1 MLARPRSALTLT
13 IGLLIV
19 AAASAACVFGGEGE
33 RDLSEFFPEAPA
45 DEVAQDAAAE
55 AADGTTAE
63 EQQAAADP
71 TTNDPTA
78 VPAQEVD
85 ERLLDVSVPPETALE
100 AVQKYF
106 ALVASGRFEDA
117 YRLLALD
124 ARERIAIDAFVGR
137 HHDIWAEATIT
148 GLRWAIVP
156 PPGPNVAGLEVN
168 LVYETEFFGDVPD
181 RIFVR
186 TLRQPNWV
194 LDWTPDLIFDGL
206 GEPGNLVHR
215 FVDVPIR
222 GDIFDRNGVPL
233 AVKGEQAVIG
243 ISHDLIDTRDE
254 DLVVSTFVEKLG
266 LDELAVRNLVFQ
278 DVPSYYF
285 IPIVRLDHN
294 TSPALIAEFEQLA
307 ALGILVRRE
316 TIRLYPQ
323 GETAA
328 HIIGFM
334 GEVNPEELAAL
345 ESQGFRPGDA
355 IGRDGAEAI
364 FESTLA
370 GARGGRL
377 TVIAPNGSTVRL
389 LAERPPAPARDVYL
403 SIDLRVQQLAEA
415 TLGDEAGA
423 IIVMDPRT
431 SQLLAA
437 ASYPRFNPNDFVGG
451 ISEEELD
458 AYLENEQRPFV
469 NRVTEETYAPG
480 STFKVVT
487 AAAALEALDYTPD
500 KILPCDSVWFGLG
513 PDVPLKNWK
522 EDDAGN
528 LNLAQALAE
537 SCNTFFYQVGMELH
551 LQGENLL
558 REYTAGFGF
567 GRETGVLGLSE
578 VPGINPGPEWKRLNR
593 NDFWFTGDT
602 INVSIGQGFLDVTP
616 MQMANAYAA
625 LATDGIL
632 RTPLAAHS
640 LRTPDGVVVE
650 RFEAAPIGVL
660 PISSE
665 SHAILLQGTR
675 EVIST
680 RRGTG
685 FYIFQGSPLLA
696 AGKSGTAE
704 QIVRLEDVFQERE
717 EEEEEEEPA
726 EGEEDDA
733 EEEEE
738 EDDGTRNHAW
748 FVVWADVPEPSL
760 LVTVVLDDG
769 ESGAGDA
776 GPIARIV
783 LERTMLSGWV
793 PSLD

>member
-1 MLARPRSALTLT
+1 MLARPRFTLIASLALS
-13 IGLLIV
+13 I
-19 AAASAACVFGGEGE
+19 AALASAACVFGGEGE

-45 DEVAQDAAAE
+45 DETAQAV
-55 AADGTTAE
+55 ADGE
-63 EQQAAADP
+63 EQQDADAATDP
-71 TTNDPTA
+71 AA
-78 VPAQEVD
+78 VQAQDVD
-85 ERLLDVSVPPETALE
+85 ERLLDVSVPPETAVE

-106 ALVASGRFEDA
+106 ALIAGDRFADA

-124 ARERIAIDAFVGR
+124 ARERISAEAFVQR
-137 HHDIWAEATIT
+137 HEDIWAEATIT

-156 PPGPNVAGLEVN
+156 PPSGNVAGVEVD
-168 LVYETEFFGDVPD
+168 LVYETDFFGDVPD
-181 RIFVR
+181 RVFVP

-194 LDWTPDLIFDGL
+194 LDWTPDVIFDGL
-206 GEPGNLVHR
+206 GEPGTLVHR
-215 FVDVPIR
+215 FVDIPVR
-222 GDIFDRNGVPL
+222 GDIFDRNGLPL

-254 DLVVSTFVEKLG
+254 DLVVQTFVEKLS
-266 LDELAVRNLVFQ
+266 LDETAVRNLVFQ

-285 IPIVRLDHN
+285 IPIVRLEHN
-294 TSPALIAEFEQLA
+294 ASPALIAEFEQLA
-307 ALGILVRRE
+307 ELGILVRRE

-328 HIIGFM
+328 HIVGFM
-334 GEVNPEELAAL
+334 GEVNPEELAEL
-345 ESQGFRPGDA
+345 EVIGFRPGDA

-370 GARGGRL
+370 GTRGGHL
-377 TVIAPNGSTVRL
+377 TIIAPNGSTLRL
-389 LAERPPAPARDVYL
+389 LAERPPLPARDVYL
-403 SIDLRVQQLAEA
+403 SIDLRIQQLAEA
-415 TLGDEAGA
+415 ALGEEAGA

-431 SQLLAA
+431 NQLLAA

-451 ISEEELD
+451 ISQEELD
-458 AYLENEQRPFV
+458 AYLEDERRPFV

-487 AAAALEALDYTPD
+487 AAAALEALDYTLD
-500 KILPCDSVWFGLG
+500 TYLPCDAVWWGLG

-528 LNLAQALAE
+528 LNLPQALAE
-537 SCNTFFYQVGMELH
+537 SCNTFFYQVGLELH
-551 LQGENLL
+551 TQGENLL

-578 VPGINPGPEWKRLNR
+578 VPGINPGPEWKRLNL

-616 MQMANAYAA
+616 MQIANAYAA

-640 LRTPDGVVVE
+640 LRTPEGHVVE
-650 RFEAAPIGVL
+650 RFEASPIGVL

-665 SHAILLQGTR
+665 SHAILQQGAR
-675 EVIST
+675 EVIAT

-685 FYIFQGSPLLA
+685 FPIFRTSSLQA

-704 QIVRLEDVFQERE
+704 ELVRLEDVFQQP
-717 EEEEEEEPA
+717 EEEP
-726 EGEEDDA
+726 EEDEGDEEDA
-733 EEEEE
+733 EEEE

-748 FVVWADVPEPSL
+748 FVVWANAPAPSL

-769 ESGAGDA
+769 DSGADDA
-776 GPIARIV
+776 GPIARTV
-783 LERTMLSGWV
+783 LERTMLAGWA
-793 PSLD
+793 PAPG

>member
-1 MLARPRSALTLT
+1 MLARPRSALILT
-13 IGLLIV
+13 TGLLIL

-45 DEVAQDAAAE
+45 DETAEEVAAETTDGTAAA
-55 AADGTTAE
+55 

-71 TTNDPTA
+71 ATSDPTA
-78 VPAQEVD
+78 VPAQPVD

-106 ALVASGRFEDA
+106 ALIASGRFEDA

-254 DLVVSTFVEKLG
+254 DLVVATFVDKLG
-266 LDELAVRNLVFQ
+266 LDETAVRNLVFQ

-431 SQLLAA
+431 SELLAA

-451 ISEEELD
+451 ISEAELD

-632 RTPLAAHS
+632 RTPLAVHS

-704 QIVRLEDVFQERE
+704 DLVRLEDVFQERE

-738 EDDGTRNHAW
+738 DDGTRNHAW

-760 LVTVVLDDG
+760 LVTVILDDG

-783 LERTMLSGWV
+783 LERTMLAGWV

>member
-1 MLARPRSALTLT
+1 MVARPRSAFTLS
-13 IGLLIV
+13 IALLIV

-45 DEVAQDAAAE
+45 DEAAQAAADAAA
-55 AADGTTAE
+55 AGTATA
-63 EQQAAADP
+63 EQQAAGDP
-71 TTNDPTA
+71 ASGDPSA
-78 VPAQEVD
+78 VPAQPVD
-85 ERLLDVSVPPETALE
+85 EQLLDVSVPPETALE

-106 ALVASGRFEDA
+106 ALIASGRFDDA

-156 PPGPNVAGLEVN
+156 PPGENVAGLEVN

-222 GDIFDRNGVPL
+222 GDIFDRNGMPL

-254 DLVVSTFVEKLG
+254 DLVVATFVEKLG

-307 ALGILVRRE
+307 ELGILVRRE

-345 ESQGFRPGDA
+345 ESQGFGPGDA

-370 GARGGRL
+370 GTRGGRL
-377 TVIAPNGSTVRL
+377 TIIAPNGSTVRL

-403 SIDLRVQQLAEA
+403 TIDLRVQQLAEV

-423 IIVMDPRT
+423 IIVMDPR
-431 SQLLAA
+431 SNQLLAA

-487 AAAALEALDYTPD
+487 AAAALEALDYTTD
-500 KILPCDSVWFGLG
+500 TFLPCDSVWVGLG

-522 EDDAGN
+522 EDDAGS
-528 LNLAQALAE
+528 LNLPQALAE

-551 LQGENLL
+551 LQSENLL

-616 MQMANAYAA
+616 MQLANAYAA

-640 LRTPDGVVVE
+640 LRTPEGNVVE

-665 SHAILLQGTR
+665 SHAILLQGAR

-685 FYIFQGSPLLA
+685 FYIFQRSPLLA

-704 QIVRLEDVFQERE
+704 ELVRLEDVFQERE
-717 EEEEEEEPA
+717 EEDEEEEPA
-726 EGEEDDA
+726 EGEDEDA
-733 EEEEE
+733 EEEE

-783 LERTMLSGWV
+783 LERTMLSGWA
-793 PSLD
+793 PTLE

>member
-1 MLARPRSALTLT
+1 MLARPRSALTLS

-33 RDLSEFFPEAPA
+33 RDLSEFFPEAPVE
-45 DEVAQDAAAE
+45 EVAEDVAAE
-55 AADGTTAE
+55 TADGTATA
-63 EQQAAADP
+63 EQQAAAAAVAS
-71 TTNDPTA
+71 DPTA
-78 VPAQEVD
+78 VPTQEVD
-85 ERLLDVSVPPETALE
+85 EQLLDVSVPPETALE

-106 ALVASGRFEDA
+106 ALIASGRFEDA

-254 DLVVSTFVEKLG
+254 DLVVATFVEKLG

-377 TVIAPNGSTVRL
+377 TVIAPNGSTLRL
-389 LAERPPAPARDVYL
+389 LAERPPVPARDVYL

-458 AYLENEQRPFV
+458 AYLQNEQRPFV

-487 AAAALEALDYTPD
+487 AAAALEALDYTTD

-528 LNLAQALAE
+528 LNLPQALAE

-632 RTPLAAHS
+632 RTPLAVHS

-760 LVTVVLDDG
+760 LVTVILDDG

-793 PSLD
+793 PTLD

>member
-1 MLARPRSALTLT
+1 MLARPRSALTLS

-33 RDLSEFFPEAPA
+33 RDLSEFFPEAPGE
-45 DEVAQDAAAE
+45 EVAEEAAAE
-55 AADGTTAE
+55 TADGTATA

-71 TTNDPTA
+71 ATSDPTA

-85 ERLLDVSVPPETALE
+85 EQLLDVSVPPETALE

-106 ALVASGRFEDA
+106 ALIASGRFEDA

-345 ESQGFRPGDA
+345 ESQGYRSGDA

-377 TVIAPNGSTVRL
+377 AIIAPNGATLRL
-389 LAERPPAPARDVYL
+389 LAERPPVPARDLYL

-415 TLGDEAGA
+415 TLGEESGA

-431 SQLLAA
+431 HQLLAA

-451 ISEEELD
+451 ISQAELD

-469 NRVTEETYAPG
+469 NRVSEETYAPG

-487 AAAALEALDYTPD
+487 AAAALEALDYTTD

-513 PDVPLKNWK
+513 PDVPLNNWK

-528 LNLAQALAE
+528 LTLPQALAE

-567 GRETGVLGLSE
+567 GRETGVLGLGE

-593 NDFWFTGDT
+593 NDFWYTGDT

-640 LRTPDGVVVE
+640 LRTPDGTSW
-650 RFEAAPIGVL
+650 
-660 PISSE
+660 SSA
-665 SHAILLQGTR
+665 SK
-675 EVIST
+675 
-680 RRGTG
+680 RRR
-685 FYIFQGSPLLA
+685 SA
-696 AGKSGTAE
+696 CCRSRRSRMRSCCRARGK
-704 QIVRLEDVFQERE
+704 
-717 EEEEEEEPA
+717 
-726 EGEEDDA
+726 
-733 EEEEE
+733 
-738 EDDGTRNHAW
+738 
-748 FVVWADVPEPSL
+748 
-760 LVTVVLDDG
+760 
-769 ESGAGDA
+769 
-776 GPIARIV
+776 
-783 LERTMLSGWV
+783 
-793 PSLD
+793 

>member
-1 MLARPRSALTLT
+1 MVARPRSALTLS
-13 IGLLIV
+13 IALLIV

-45 DEVAQDAAAE
+45 DEAAQDAAA
-55 AADGTTAE
+55 TA
-63 EQQAAADP
+63 EQQAAGDP
-71 TTNDPTA
+71 ASGDPST
-78 VPAQEVD
+78 VPKQPVD
-85 ERLLDVSVPPETALE
+85 EQLLDVSVPPETALE

-124 ARERIAIDAFVGR
+124 ARERITIEAFVGR

-148 GLRWAIVP
+148 GLRWAVVP
-156 PPGPNVAGLEVN
+156 PPGDNVAGLEVN

-181 RIFVR
+181 QVFVP

-206 GEPGNLVHR
+206 GEPGTLVHL

-222 GDIFDRNGVPL
+222 GDIFDRNGMPL

-307 ALGILVRRE
+307 ELGILVRRE

-328 HIIGFM
+328 HIVGFM

-345 ESQGFRPGDA
+345 ESQGFGPGDA

-370 GARGGRL
+370 GTRGGRL
-377 TVIAPNGSTVRL
+377 TIIAPNGSTRRL
-389 LAERPPAPARDVYL
+389 LAERAPVPARDVYL
-403 SIDLRVQQLAEA
+403 SIDLRVQQLAEV

-423 IIVMDPRT
+423 IIVMDPR
-431 SQLLAA
+431 SNQLLAA

-487 AAAALEALDYTPD
+487 AAAALEALDYTPETF
-500 KILPCDSVWFGLG
+500 LPCDSVWFGLG

-528 LNLAQALAE
+528 LNLPQALAE

-551 LQGENLL
+551 LQDENLL
-558 REYTAGFGF
+558 REYTTGFGF

-632 RTPLAAHS
+632 RTPLVAHS
-640 LRTPDGVVVE
+640 LRTPDGNVVE

-685 FYIFQGSPLLA
+685 FFIFQRSPLRA

-704 QIVRLEDVFQERE
+704 ELVRLEDVFQERE
-717 EEEEEEEPA
+717 EEDEEEPA
-726 EGEEDDA
+726 EGEEDA

-783 LERTMLSGWV
+783 LERTMLSGWA
-793 PSLD
+793 PTLE